1 MDGFLLAVW
10 VGAAALTSWVANQ
23 KGRGEVT
30 WFVIALAIPLLS
42 LVALAAVPSRR
53 RY

>member
-1 MDGFLLAVW
+1 MDGFIFLLW
-10 VGAAALTSWVANQ
+10 VGAAALTSWVAHH

-30 WFVIALAIPLLS
+30 WFVIALFLPLLS
-42 LVALAAVPSRR
+42 LVALAAVPARH